1 MIAKVEPLLT
11 TRNVSGPFDYR
22 LPESM
27 NDVAVGSVLV
37 VPFGRRRVVGVVVA
51 MADRSELPAERLAEP
66 IEALEAGVPPE
77 LVELGRWVGEEY
89 CSTPARGLGL
99 VLPPGIGTGAEA
111 RRVRPLVELEVEATE
126 DGLDAIA
133 RGERLGL
140 RQRAVLRAL
149 AAGPKLARR
158 LASTAGSDRATIRR
172 LETRG
177 LVATR
182 EVERRRRHHSPGV
195 GAVRDGIE
203 LTGDQQRAVERVTAA
218 IPRAGE
224 RASAGLEHRTL
235 LLHGV
240 TGSGK
245 TEIYLEAARESLARA
260 RGAIV
265 LVPEIALTPQTMDRF
280 RRRFGDSVALLHSR
294 MPAGARYDEWR
305 RIRSGEARICVGPRS
320 AVFAP
325 VRDPGLIVID
335 EEHDPSYKQESDPRY
350 DAREVARRR
359 AADAGAVLLCGTAT
373 PRPESWHEL
382 ERLELPS
389 RVDGRRLPPVEI
401 VDMRGGPS
409 GPLHEH
415 TREAF
420 GEVAEAGGKAILM
433 INRRG
438 WSTHLACR
446 SCGHAWDCPECD
458 VSLILHRPPART
470 RSGAAGDGA
479 GLLRCHH
486 CGHSEPKPESC
497 PECSSVTIAR
507 IGAGTQRVEAELSE
521 LLAPLEVFRLDSDS
535 ALGGRHVDVLRRFE
549 AASSGVLVGTQMVA
563 KGHDFPDV
571 TLSVIL
577 DADGALRQPDFRS
590 EERTF
595 ALITQLAGRSGRG
608 EAGGRVLVQALATG
622 APSIRHAGRHDA
634 AGFLAEELE
643 RRRALRYPPFSHLV
657 EVAVSSEDE
666 EHAERAAERMHELI
680 ADRLGADDDL
690 LGPAPLFRLRGRHRR
705 RLLLKS
711 ERRREAVRAVREAV
725 AAAVSG
731 HLLRDVAISVDV
743 DPQ

>member
-1 MIAKVEPLLT
+1 MAIAKVEPLLT

-22 LPESM
+22 LPEAMSE
-27 NDVAVGSVLV
+27 VEVGSVLV
-37 VPFGRRRVVGVVVA
+37 VPFGKRRVVGVVVGL
-51 MADRSELPAERLAEP
+51 ADRSELPRDRLAEP
-66 IEALEAGVPPE
+66 LEALEAGVPPE
-77 LVELGRWVGEEY
+77 LVALGRWVGQEY
-89 CSTPARGLGL
+89 CSTTARGFGL
-99 VLPPGIGTGAEA
+99 VLPPGVGTGAEA

-126 DGLDAIA
+126 AGLEAIE

-149 AAGPKLARR
+149 TAGPKLARQ
-158 LASTAGSDRATIRR
+158 LAASAGSDRATLRR
-172 LETRG
+172 LEARG
-177 LVATR
+177 LVTTR
-182 EVERRRRHHSPGV
+182 DVERRRRHSSPGV
-195 GAVRDGIE
+195 GAIREGVE
-203 LTGDQQRAVERVTAA
+203 LTADQRSALDAVVASLPGRGDATGSR
-218 IPRAGE
+218 
-224 RASAGLEHRTL
+224 SF

-245 TEIYLEAARESLARA
+245 TEVYLEAAREALDRG

-305 RIRSGEARICVGPRS
+305 RLRSGEAGIAVGPRS
-320 AVFAP
+320 VVFAP
-325 VRDPGLIVID
+325 VPDPGLIVID
-335 EEHDPSYKQESDPRY
+335 EEHDSSYKQESDPRY

-359 AADAGAVLLCGTAT
+359 AAEAGAALLCGTAT

-382 ERLELPS
+382 DRLELPQ
-389 RVDGRRLPPVEI
+389 RVDGRSLPPVEV
-401 VDMRGGPS
+401 VDMRGGVP
-409 GPLHEH
+409 GPLHPT

-420 GEVAEAGGKAILM
+420 NEVARDGGKAILL

-438 WSTHLACR
+438 WSTHLTCR
-446 SCGHAWDCPECD
+446 SCGHAWECPNCD
-458 VSLILHRPPART
+458 VSLVLHR
-470 RSGAAGDGA
+470 DG
-479 GLLRCHH
+479 GLRCHH
-486 CGHSEPKPESC
+486 CGHAERKPRQC

-507 IGAGTQRVEAELSE
+507 VGSGTQRVEAELTE
-521 LLAPLEVFRLDSDS
+521 MLAPLDVFRLDSDS
-535 ALGGRHVDVLRRFE
+535 AASRGHAEVLSRFE
-549 AASSGVLVGTQMVA
+549 AADSGVLVGTQMVA

-577 DADGALRQPDFRS
+577 DADGALRLPDFRS

-622 APSIRHAGRHDA
+622 APSIRYAARHDS

-643 RRRALRYPPFSHLV
+643 RRRALRYPPFSHLIELGLAGADEARV
-657 EVAVSSEDE
+657 ERSAETLHELVAERVSPEDE
-666 EHAERAAERMHELI
+666 
-680 ADRLGADDDL
+680 L
-690 LGPAPLFRLRGRHRR
+690 LGPAPLFRLRGKHRR
-705 RLLLKS
+705 RLLIKS
-711 ERRREAVRAVREAV
+711 ERRPETVTAVREAV
-725 AAAVSG
+725 ATAVRDRA
-731 HLLRDVAISVDV
+731 LRELSISVDV

>member
-1 MIAKVEPLLT
+1 MAIAKVEPLLT

-22 LPESM
+22 LPETMSE
-27 NDVAVGSVLV
+27 VEVGSVLV
-37 VPFGRRRVVGVVVA
+37 VPFGRRRVVGVVVGL
-51 MADRSELPAERLAEP
+51 ADRSDLPQDRLAEP
-66 IEALEAGVPPE
+66 LEALEAGVPPE
-77 LVELGRWVGEEY
+77 LVALGRWVGEDY

-99 VLPPGIGTGAEA
+99 VLPPGVGTGAEA

-126 DGLDAIA
+126 RGLDSISG
-133 RGERLGL
+133 GERLGL

-149 AAGPKLARR
+149 VAGPKLARR
-158 LASTAGSDRATIRR
+158 LAASAGSDRATLRR
-172 LETRG
+172 LEARG
-177 LVATR
+177 LVVTR
-182 EVERRRRHHSPGV
+182 EVERRRRHRSPGI
-195 GAVRDGIE
+195 GAVREGIE
-203 LTGDQQRAVERVTAA
+203 LTGDQETAL
-218 IPRAGE
+218 E
-224 RASAGLEHRTL
+224 TVVASLSAPSDGPSTPSF

-245 TEIYLEAARESLARA
+245 TEVYLEAAREALARG

-305 RIRSGEARICVGPRS
+305 RLRSGEARICVGPRS

-325 VRDPGLIVID
+325 VRDLGLIVID
-335 EEHDPSYKQESDPRY
+335 EEHDSSYKQESDPRY

-359 AADAGAVLLCGTAT
+359 AADAGALLICGTAT

-382 ERLELPS
+382 DRLELPQ
-389 RVDGRRLPPVEI
+389 RVDGRPLPPVEV
-401 VDMRGGPS
+401 VDMRGGIP
-409 GPLHEH
+409 GPLHPR

-420 GEVAEAGGKAILM
+420 NEVARQGGKAILLV
-433 INRRG
+433 NRRG
-438 WSTHLACR
+438 WSTHLTCR
-446 SCGHAWDCPECD
+446 SCGHAWECPDCD
-458 VSLILHRPPART
+458 VSLVLHR
-470 RSGAAGDGA
+470 DG
-479 GLLRCHH
+479 GLRCHH
-486 CGHSEPKPESC
+486 CGHAEPKPESC

-507 IGAGTQRVEAELSE
+507 VGSGTQRVEAELME
-521 LLAPLEVFRLDSDS
+521 MLAPLEIFRLDSDS
-535 ALGGRHVDVLRRFE
+535 AASRGHAEVLGRFE
-549 AASSGVLVGTQMVA
+549 RAESGVLVGTQMVA

-577 DADGALRQPDFRS
+577 DADGALRLPDFRS

-622 APSIRHAGRHDA
+622 APSIRHAAQHDS
-634 AGFLAEELE
+634 AGFLAQELE

-657 EVAVSSEDE
+657 EIALGGTDE
-666 EHAERAAERMHELI
+666 ARVERSAEIVRDLVAERI
-680 ADRLGADDDL
+680 SADDEL

-705 RLLLKS
+705 RLLIKS
-711 ERRREAVRAVREAV
+711 ERRHETVTAVREAV
-725 AAAVSG
+725 ATAVRERA
-731 HLLRDVAISVDV
+731 LRELAISVDV

>member
-1 MIAKVEPLLT
+1 MPIAKVEPLLT

-22 LPESM
+22 LPEAMSE
-27 NDVAVGSVLV
+27 VEVGSVLV
-37 VPFGRRRVVGVVVA
+37 VPFGRRRVVGVVVGL
-51 MADRSELPAERLAEP
+51 ADRSDLPQDRLAEP
-66 IEALEAGVPPE
+66 LEALEAGVPPE
-77 LVELGRWVGEEY
+77 LVGLGRWVGEDY

-99 VLPPGIGTGAEA
+99 VLPPGVGTGAEA

-126 DGLDAIA
+126 KGLDSISG
-133 RGERLGL
+133 GERLGL

-158 LASTAGSDRATIRR
+158 LAASAGSDRATLRR
-172 LETRG
+172 LEARG
-177 LVATR
+177 LVVTR
-182 EVERRRRHHSPGV
+182 EVERRRRHRSPGI
-195 GAVRDGIE
+195 GAVRAGIE
-203 LTGDQQRAVERVTAA
+203 LTGDQKTALGTVVTSL
-218 IPRAGE
+218 
-224 RASAGLEHRTL
+224 SAPSDGPSTRSF

-245 TEIYLEAARESLARA
+245 TEVYLEAAREALARG

-305 RIRSGEARICVGPRS
+305 RLRSGEARICVGPRS

-325 VRDPGLIVID
+325 VRDLGLIVID
-335 EEHDPSYKQESDPRY
+335 EEHDSSYKQESDPRY

-359 AADAGAVLLCGTAT
+359 ATDAGALLICGTAT

-382 ERLELPS
+382 DRLELPQ
-389 RVDGRRLPPVEI
+389 RVDGRRLPPVEV
-401 VDMRGGPS
+401 VDMRGGIP
-409 GPLHEH
+409 GPLHRR

-420 GEVAEAGGKAILM
+420 NEVARQGGKAILLV
-433 INRRG
+433 NRRG
-438 WSTHLACR
+438 WSTHLTCR
-446 SCGHAWDCPECD
+446 SCGHAWECPDCD
-458 VSLILHRPPART
+458 VSLVLHR
-470 RSGAAGDGA
+470 DG
-479 GLLRCHH
+479 GLRCHH
-486 CGHSEPKPESC
+486 CGHAEPKPESC

-507 IGAGTQRVEAELSE
+507 VGSGTQRVEAELME
-521 LLAPLEVFRLDSDS
+521 MLAPLEIFRLDSDS
-535 ALGGRHVDVLRRFE
+535 AASRGHAEVLGRFE
-549 AASSGVLVGTQMVA
+549 RAESGVLVGTQMVA

-577 DADGALRQPDFRS
+577 DADGALRLPDFRS

-622 APSIRHAGRHDA
+622 APSIRHAAQHDS
-634 AGFLAEELE
+634 AGFLAQELE

-657 EVAVSSEDE
+657 EIALGGTDE
-666 EHAERAAERMHELI
+666 ARVERSAEIVRDLVAERI
-680 ADRLGADDDL
+680 SADDEL

-705 RLLLKS
+705 RLLIKS
-711 ERRREAVRAVREAV
+711 ERRHETVTAVREAV
-725 AAAVSG
+725 ATAVRERA
-731 HLLRDVAISVDV
+731 LRELAISVDV

>member
-1 MIAKVEPLLT
+1 VPIAKVEPLLT
-11 TRNVSGPFDYR
+11 TRSVSGPFDYR
-22 LPESM
+22 LPETM
-27 NDVAVGSVLV
+27 GHVEVGSVLV
-37 VPFGRRRVVGVVVA
+37 VPFGRRRVVGVVVGL
-51 MADRSELPAERLAEP
+51 ADRSDLPDARLAEP
-66 IEALEAGVPPE
+66 LEALEAGVPPE

-99 VLPPGIGTGAEA
+99 VLPPGVGTGAEA
-111 RRVRPLVELEVEATE
+111 RRVRPLVELEVEATAKGFE
-126 DGLDAIA
+126 AIDG
-133 RGERLGL
+133 GERLGL

-149 AAGPKLARR
+149 AAGPKRARE
-158 LASTAGSDRATIRR
+158 LASTAGSDRATLRR
-172 LETRG
+172 LEARR

-182 EVERRRRHHSPGV
+182 EVVRRRQHSSPGV
-195 GAVRDGIE
+195 GAIRDGAE
-203 LTGDQQRAVERVTAA
+203 LTADQRAALQTVISAL
-218 IPRAGE
+218 PDGE
-224 RASAGLEHRTL
+224 GDSAGRSL

-245 TEIYLEAARESLARA
+245 TEVYLEAAREALARG

-305 RIRSGEARICVGPRS
+305 RLRSGEARVCVGPRS

-325 VRDPGLIVID
+325 VADPGLIVID
-335 EEHDPSYKQESDPRY
+335 EEHDSSYKQESDPRY

-359 AADAGAVLLCGTAT
+359 AADSGAVLLCGTAT
-373 PRPESWHEL
+373 PRPETWHEL

-389 RVDGRRLPPVEI
+389 RVDGRALPPVEI
-401 VDMRGGPS
+401 VDMRGGVA
-409 GPLHEH
+409 GPLHPR

-420 GEVAEAGGKAILM
+420 AEVARSGGKAILL

-438 WSTHLACR
+438 WSTHLTCR
-446 SCGHAWDCPECD
+446 SCGHAWECPHCD
-458 VSLILHRPPART
+458 VSLVLHR
-470 RSGAAGDGA
+470 DG
-479 GLLRCHH
+479 GLRCHH
-486 CGHSEPKPESC
+486 CGHGEPKPETC
-497 PECSSVTIAR
+497 PECGSVTIAR
-507 IGAGTQRVEAELSE
+507 VGSGTQRVEAELAE
-521 LLAPLEVFRLDSDS
+521 MLAPLEVFRLDSDS
-535 ALGGRHVDVLRRFE
+535 AAGRDHGELLRRFE
-549 AASSGVLVGTQMVA
+549 AAESGVLVGTQMVA

-577 DADGALRQPDFRS
+577 DADGALRIPDFRS

-622 APSIRHAGRHDA
+622 APSISHAARHDS

-643 RRRALRYPPFSHLV
+643 RRRALRYPPFSHLI
-657 EVAVSSEDE
+657 EVGLAGEDE
-666 EHAERAAERMHELI
+666 ARVERAAETVGELVEG
-680 ADRLGADDDL
+680 RLTAEDEL
-690 LGPAPLFRLRGRHRR
+690 LGPAPLFRLRGKYRR
-705 RLLLKS
+705 RLLIKS
-711 ERRREAVRAVREAV
+711 ERRQESVAAVRDAV
-725 AAAVSG
+725 AAAVRNRA
-731 HLLRDVAISVDV
+731 LRELAISVDV